1 MARGRGKMA
10 GGGRGASLAASP
22 EGAAEAREKALE
34 EGVNRWAILFYA
46 HRALQAFRAG
56 HSQDFR
62 QLRDVIYAVLA
73 RPLVLEK
80 RIGIQLRII
89 QLLSRIE
96 EDWAI
101 DTKTKL
107 TPLEYALVLLDKMK
121 NELDIGI
128 DIIEEIRNK
137 IKEAAVITCLKNKEY
152 EQASKILRKHMSKDP
167 SSQKMRSMFQS
178 IIREKNFAHPAIWNF
193 SYKAFQQR
201 ILLYLESC
209 LSDSEPF
216 LLEMA
221 KRDLDDQTE
230 TRLNPLEMASKEEMV
245 KETSEVAAADKPE
258 SVGRSNETLEEPRPE
273 AGPRNTVEEQPNSLE
288 GGRETVARPLME
300 AKGAVLE
307 LAKVV
312 DECQA
317 ASKPEEETSGAA
329 EPAVVAVATVSAVSS
344 DSDRCSPKRM
354 GSYGFSTLR
363 DAFKILSNSPD
374 ADEEFSKLDKLDW
387 TFPKPCLASDFHAA
401 KCQTEKN
408 RAASRPHPSE
418 RSVSI
423 STLVMGSE
431 SWNPPTSCR
440 VPSKRPVATLV
451 VRPAQPQIPTQP
463 DNTTRYPRLAKRR
476 LICLNQDEEKEV
488 WSDEDELF
496 ESKEEGSS
504 SINTSLFGSKKKIW
518 TSEESQWIKEGVKKF
533 GEGRWKAISQA
544 FPFKNRTPVAIKDRW
559 RTMKNLG
566 LL

>member
-1 MARGRGKMA
+1 MAA
-10 GGGRGASLAASP
+10 GGRGPSLASSP
-22 EGAAEAREKALE
+22 EGAAEARENALE
-34 EGVNRWAILFYA
+34 EAVNRWTLLFYA

-56 HSQDFR
+56 RSQDFR

-73 RPLVLEK
+73 RPLALEK
-80 RIGIQLRII
+80 HIGIQLRII

-96 EDWAI
+96 EDWTI

-121 NELDIGI
+121 NELDIDI
-128 DIIEEIRNK
+128 DVIEEIRKK

-152 EQASKILRKHMSKDP
+152 EQASKILKKHMSKDP
-167 SSQKMRSMFQS
+167 SSQKMRSMLQS

-193 SYKAFQQR
+193 SYKAFQQK

-221 KRDLDDQTE
+221 KKDLDNQIE
-230 TRLNPLEMASKEEMV
+230 TRLDPLEMASKEEMV

-258 SVGRSNETLEEPRPE
+258 YVGRSDETLEELRPE
-273 AGPRNTVEEQPNSLE
+273 GGPSNTVEEQPKSLE

-307 LAKVV
+307 LAEVV

-317 ASKPEEETSGAA
+317 ASKPEDETSGAA
-329 EPAVVAVATVSAVSS
+329 EPAVVAVATVSAASR
-344 DSDRCSPKRM
+344 DSDRCLPKRM

-363 DAFKILSNSPD
+363 DAFKMLSNSPD

-401 KCQTEKN
+401 KCQREKN
-408 RAASRPHPSE
+408 HAASRPHPSE

-423 STLVMGSE
+423 SSLVMGSV
-431 SWNPPTSCR
+431 SWNPPTSCQ
-440 VPSKRPVATLV
+440 VSSKKPVATLV

-463 DNTTRYPRLAKRR
+463 DDTSRCPRLAKRR
-476 LICLNQDEEKEV
+476 LICLDQDEEKEV

-496 ESKEEGSS
+496 ESKEESSSS

>member
-10 GGGRGASLAASP
+10 AGSRGASP
-22 EGAAEAREKALE
+22 EGAAEVREKALE
-34 EGVNRWAILFYA
+34 ETVNRWTLLFYA

-56 HSQDFR
+56 RSQDFR

-73 RPLVLEK
+73 RPLALEK
-80 RIGIQLRII
+80 CIGIQLRII
-89 QLLSRIE
+89 QFLSRIE
-96 EDWAI
+96 EDWTI

-107 TPLEYALVLLDKMK
+107 TPLEHALVLLDKMK
-121 NELDIGI
+121 NELDIDI
-128 DIIEEIRNK
+128 DVIEEIRKK

-152 EQASKILRKHMSKDP
+152 EQASKILKKHMSKDP
-167 SSQKMRSMFQS
+167 SSQKLSSVLQN

-221 KRDLDDQTE
+221 KKDLDE
-230 TRLNPLEMASKEEMV
+230 TRLNPLEIASKEEMV

-258 SVGRSNETLEEPRPE
+258 SVGRPDETLEEPRPE
-273 AGPRNTVEEQPNSLE
+273 GGPSNTVEEQPKSL
-288 GGRETVARPLME
+288 GGDRETASRPLME

-312 DECQA
+312 DESQA

-329 EPAVVAVATVSAVSS
+329 EPAVVAAATVSVASS
-344 DSDRCSPKRM
+344 DSDRCLPKRM

-363 DAFKILSNSPD
+363 DAFKMLSNSPD

-401 KCQTEKN
+401 KCQREKN
-408 RAASRPHPSE
+408 HAASRPHPSE

-431 SWNPPTSCR
+431 SWNPPTSCQ
-440 VPSKRPVATLV
+440 VSSKRPVATLV
-451 VRPAQPQIPTQP
+451 VRLEQPQIPTQP
-463 DNTTRYPRLAKRR
+463 DDTSQYPRLAKRR
-476 LICLNQDEEKEV
+476 LICLDQAEEKEV

-496 ESKEEGSS
+496 ESKEESSS
-504 SINTSLFGSKKKIW
+504 SINTSLLDSKRKFW
-518 TSEESQWIKEGVKKF
+518 TSEESRWIKEGVKKF

-566 LL
+566 LS

>member
-1 MARGRGKMA
+1 MGCPKKSLWTPAPYTTRLPTQKSQVGLYPTAIISKSLPPANQAGPISGTPVPQAARGRGVGRLPGRGEAGRTGVKGVGEGPVKCRHLRQRPLPGGMARGRGKMA
-10 GGGRGASLAASP
+10 GGGRGESLAASP

-34 EGVNRWAILFYA
+34 EAVNRWAILFYA

-56 HSQDFR
+56 RSQDFR

-96 EDWAI
+96 EDWTI

-121 NELDIGI
+121 NELDIDI
-128 DIIEEIRNK
+128 DIIEEIRKK

-216 LLEMA
+216 LLEVSKGVECCLIEMWDVVVGQHKLA
-221 KRDLDDQTE
+221 KL
-230 TRLNPLEMASKEEMV
+230 V
-245 KETSEVAAADKPE
+245 
-258 SVGRSNETLEEPRPE
+258 
-273 AGPRNTVEEQPNSLE
+273 EQP
-288 GGRETVARPLME
+288 
-300 AKGAVLE
+300 
-307 LAKVV
+307 
-312 DECQA
+312 
-317 ASKPEEETSGAA
+317 
-329 EPAVVAVATVSAVSS
+329 S
-344 DSDRCSPKRM
+344 DVFLFCRCSPKRM

-408 RAASRPHPSE
+408 RDASRPHPSE

-431 SWNPPTSCR
+431 SWNPPTSSR

-451 VRPAQPQIPTQP
+451 
-463 DNTTRYPRLAKRR
+463 
-476 LICLNQDEEKEV
+476 
-488 WSDEDELF
+488 
-496 ESKEEGSS
+496 
-504 SINTSLFGSKKKIW
+504 IW

>member
-10 GGGRGASLAASP
+10 GGGRGESLAASP

-34 EGVNRWAILFYA
+34 EAVNRWAILFYA

-56 HSQDFR
+56 RSQDFR

-96 EDWAI
+96 EDWTI

-121 NELDIGI
+121 NELDIDI
-128 DIIEEIRNK
+128 DIIEEIRKK

-216 LLEMA
+216 LLEV
-221 KRDLDDQTE
+221 
-230 TRLNPLEMASKEEMV
+230 SKGEMV
-245 KETSEVAAADKPE
+245 KETSEVAAADEPE
-258 SVGRSNETLEEPRPE
+258 SQHKLAKLV
-273 AGPRNTVEEQPNSLE
+273 EQP
-288 GGRETVARPLME
+288 
-300 AKGAVLE
+300 
-307 LAKVV
+307 
-312 DECQA
+312 
-317 ASKPEEETSGAA
+317 
-329 EPAVVAVATVSAVSS
+329 S
-344 DSDRCSPKRM
+344 DVFLFCRCSPKRM

-408 RAASRPHPSE
+408 RDASRPHPSE

-431 SWNPPTSCR
+431 SWNPPTSSR

-451 VRPAQPQIPTQP
+451 FPHLCFSVPF
-463 DNTTRYPRLAKRR
+463 RLAKRR

-496 ESKEEGSS
+496 GKQQMFES
-504 SINTSLFGSKKKIW
+504 IW